1 MKSTCPDSLQISAF
15 MDAELPEL
23 RMEAFRWHLTECNHC
38 REQLAKLQKTDQL
51 IHDMPEIEPSR
62 QFEINF
68 WKKVSAMEKQRRK
81 WSFFTFFP
89 FRYKPLAAAI
99 LSAMILVGL
108 ALWKNQ
114 PPSSIEMDEIVIAE
128 NLEMLQNFQEI
139 DHLELL
145 ENLETII
152 NMDERS

>member
-1 MKSTCPDSLQISAF
+1 
-15 MDAELPEL
+15 MDAELPEHQ
-23 RMEAFRWHLTECNHC
+23 MEAFRSHLTKCEHC
-38 REQLAKLQKTDQL
+38 WEQLATLQQADRL

-68 WKKVSAMEKQRRK
+68 WKNVRAMEEQRHK

-108 ALWKNQ
+108 ALWKHQ

-128 NLEMLQNFQEI
+128 NLEMLRNFQEI
-139 DHLELL
+139 DRLELL

-152 NMDERS
+152 NMDEKS